1 MGFVFFPECPKIS
14 FDELVKSQ
22 RKDDFVKSSRCK
34 ARKN

>member
-1 MGFVFFPECPKIS
+1 MIVQADSDRKN

-22 RKDDFVKSSRCK
+22 QKDGFAKSSSCK